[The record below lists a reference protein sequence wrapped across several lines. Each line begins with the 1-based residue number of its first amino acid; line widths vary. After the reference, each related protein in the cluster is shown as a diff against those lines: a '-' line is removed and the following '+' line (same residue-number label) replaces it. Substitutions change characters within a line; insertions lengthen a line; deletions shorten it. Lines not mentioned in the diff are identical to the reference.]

1 MKSQNKVSGNKG
13 EDIAARFLR
22 NKGYRIVMQNFRTK
36 NGEIDII
43 ATKNDTLVFV
53 EVKTRLTTEFG
64 TPLEAIT
71 PRKVIVMTRT
81 AEYFKSSHRDLPDL
95 MRLDAISI
103 MLSPEGDVEEI
114 EHVENIT

>member
-13 EDIAARFLR
+13 EGIAAHFLVK
-22 NKGYRIVMQNFRTK
+22 KGYRVLVQNFRTK

-43 ATKNDTLVFV
+43 ATKNNTLVFI

-71 PRKVIVMTRT
+71 PRKIMVMTRT
-81 AEYFKSSHRDLPDL
+81 AEYFKSTHRDLPDL
-95 MRLDAISI
+95 MRLDAIAI
-103 MLSPEGDVEEI
+103 TLEPDGNVIEI
-114 EHVENIT
+114 EHIENIT

>member
-13 EDIAARFLR
+13 EDIAARFLVK
-22 NKGYRIVMQNFRTK
+22 KGYRVLFQNFRTK

-43 ATKNDTLVFV
+43 ATHANTLIFI

-71 PRKVIVMTRT
+71 SRKLMVLTRT
-81 AEYFKSSHRDLPDL
+81 AEYFKSTHANLPDL
-95 MRLDAISI
+95 MRIDAVAIVLEPDGNVI
-103 MLSPEGDVEEI
+103 EI
-114 EHVENIT
+114 EHIENIS